1 MSRNDDG
8 KRTVTMDAETLAFA
22 LENCEINIRMTL
34 TALDPV
40 GDLKLSRETGER
52 LVKLIEDFKKLKTVL
67 EEAR

>member
-8 KRTVTMDAETLAFA
+8 RRTVTMDVGTLAFA

-40 GDLKLSRETGER
+40 SGLKFSRETGEK
-52 LVKLIEDFKKLKTVL
+52 LVKLIEDFKKLKAAL
-67 EEAR
+67 EDAR